1 MIHDITVSRIIFFF
15 VALTGFAVAIYVGNS
30 IGEGRA
36 GDLLLPVFFLVTL
49 IYVVR
54 AGRSWWVPYAAFVA
68 FTGVFWVGFKIYSF
82 ELGLMLGLLALT
94 THLAMGGWRTSA
106 REEGSLPLLAFP
118 CFLFTVFH
126 LLASLYIAKST
137 GEGGMQNIVRSY
149 SEYLWPLL
157 FLFAFAR
164 YGNNDGLPWA
174 LNLFLGMFLFRA
186 ILSTAR
192 IFLPQMEGYLYVPGI
207 NFIPMANLEADL
219 RESCLAA
226 SYILLGITAC
236 QKNWA
241 AKAGW
246 GLLWLAAG
254 LGIVFGGGRV
264 AVPLYALGPL
274 VLAAIYRKWVLLAGT
289 AVVLGTAV
297 AYLNLSPQIL
307 DGLPKEAETVRRA
320 LSGLIFREDRAG
332 PDEFATGQSDE
343 FHRLLREAG
352 YKKWTEDAA
361 SLFVGYP
368 IGKFD
373 YESYDQSVG
382 GQYLHQLKVDAAVA
396 TGRYE
401 KGLWIYLAVFGITGF
416 SLYLGLTFCLLA
428 RPTYTIWRNGI
439 EDAGGVFGFF
449 AITSMFGWLITSNIK
464 SGNLS
469 PILFTG
475 TFAYFWS
482 LQARTL
488 AAPRRHEEKA
498 LPAHALAQYSRQPPS
513 SGPLP

>member
-1 MIHDITVSRIIFFF
+1 MIQDITVSRIILFF
-15 VALTGFAVAIYVGNS
+15 VALAGFAVAIYVGNS

-36 GDLLLPVFFLVTL
+36 GDLLLPVFVLVTL

-54 AGRSWWVPYAAFVA
+54 AGRNWWVSYAAFVA

-82 ELGLMLGLLALT
+82 ELGLILGLLALA

-106 REEGSLPLLAFP
+106 REEGSLPLLALP

-126 LLASLYIAKST
+126 LLTSLYIAKST

-174 LNLFLGMFLFRA
+174 LNLFFGMFLFRA
-186 ILSTAR
+186 MLSTAR
-192 IFLPQMEGYLYVPGI
+192 MFLPQMEGYLYVPGI
-207 NFIPMANLEADL
+207 NFIPLANLEADL

-226 SYILLGITAC
+226 SYILLGKMAC

-254 LGIVFGGGRV
+254 LGIAFGGGRV
-264 AVPLYALGPL
+264 AVPLYGLGPL

-289 AVVLGTAV
+289 TVVLGTAV
-297 AYLNLSPQIL
+297 AYLNLNPQIL
-307 DGLPKEAETVRRA
+307 DEIPKEADTVRRA
-320 LSGLIFREDRAG
+320 LSGLVFREDRAG

-343 FHRLLREAG
+343 FHQLLRQAG
-352 YKKWTEDAA
+352 LKKWTE
-361 SLFVGYP
+361 SVVSIFVGYP
-368 IGKFD
+368 IRKFD
-373 YESYDQSVG
+373 YESYNLTVG

-401 KGLWIYLAVFGITGF
+401 KGLWMYLAVFGLTGF
-416 SLYLGLTFCLLA
+416 VLFVGLTVSLLLRPA
-428 RPTYTIWRNGI
+428 RILWKRGI
-439 EDAGGVFGFF
+439 EDAGGVFAFF
-449 AITSMFGWLITSNIK
+449 SLASMLGWILTINLK
-464 SGNLS
+464 SGYLS

-482 LQARTL
+482 FSFRPGT
-488 AAPRRHEEKA
+488 EEE
-498 LPAHALAQYSRQPPS
+498 PPS
-513 SGPLP
+513 SEAEGMPGAAAPLPALGGHGV

>member
-1 MIHDITVSRIIFFF
+1 MIRDLTVARIVLYL
-15 VALTGFAVAIYVGNS
+15 VALAGFALAIYAGAF
-30 IGEGRA
+30 IGGGQA
-36 GDLLLPVFFLVTL
+36 TSLLLPVFAIITAIYFL
-49 IYVVR
+49 R
-54 AGRSWWVPYAAFVA
+54 AGRFWWVAYPLFVA

-82 ELGLMLGLLALT
+82 ELGLALT
-94 THLAMGGWRTSA
+94 LIALVVHLAMGGWEA
-106 REEGSLPLLAFP
+106 SLRKDPLPHLSLI
-118 CFLFTVFH
+118 CFLFIFLH
-126 LLASLYIAKST
+126 GLASVYWAKYT
-137 GEGGMQNIVRSY
+137 GEGGINNITRSY
-149 SEYLWPLL
+149 SEYLWPLI
-157 FLFAFAR
+157 FLFAYAR

-174 LNLFLGMFLFRA
+174 LNLFLGMFIFRA
-186 ILSTAR
+186 ALSVVR
-192 IFLPQMEGYLYVPGI
+192 IFLPQMEGYLFIPGI
-207 NFIPMANLEADL
+207 NFIPLANLEADL

-226 SYILLGITAC
+226 SYILLGKMAC

-254 LGIVFGGGRV
+254 LGIAFGGGRV

-297 AYLNLSPQIL
+297 AYLNLNPQIL
-307 DGLPKEAETVRRA
+307 DGLPKEADTARRA

-368 IGKFD
+368 IRKFD

-464 SGNLS
+464 SGYLS

-482 LQARTL
+482 LQARTI
-488 AAPRRHEEKA
+488 ATPWRHEEKA